1 MNTFLGLN
9 ALMVVIPKNKY
20 NAFINENSKF
30 NIIVIKKYID
40 VENKNQ
46 PNNNIINN
54 NPAII
59 IVPIALLFIFKPF

>member
-1 MNTFLGLN
+1 M
-9 ALMVVIPKNKY
+9 
-20 NAFINENSKF
+20 NENSKF

-46 PNNNIINN
+46 PMNNIINN

-59 IVPIALLFIFKPF
+59 IVPIALVLIFTPC

>member
-1 MNTFLGLN
+1 
-9 ALMVVIPKNKY
+9 MVIIAKNRY

-30 NIIVIKKYID
+30 KIIVIKKYID

-46 PNNNIINN
+46 PNSNITNK

-59 IVPIALLFIFKPF
+59 IVPIALLLIFKPF

>member
-1 MNTFLGLN
+1 
-9 ALMVVIPKNKY
+9 MVVIPKNKY

-59 IVPIALLFIFKPF
+59 IVPIALLLIIKPF

>member
-1 MNTFLGLN
+1 
-9 ALMVVIPKNKY
+9 MVIIPKNKQ

-54 NPAII
+54 NPAMIN
-59 IVPIALLFIFKPF
+59 VPIALLLIFKPF